1 MQANE
6 KFKQLYDGSDVQQR
20 CELLATVNLCL
31 SRVRAD
37 CEQRGWYRF
46 VLDGYK
52 DESITLLEDLFDG
65 YCPDLLL
72 FLVCSPA
79 TMAARLQSR
88 ARDDVAESKTRI
100 QKFELTEE
108 LRAKRFKSLR
118 SSGRHTAVLEVDCE
132 PPLDQYYAAAGLA
145 DKLQRIV
152 TSKQPRPTASVI
164 TAHADA
170 CPTDVCPTTA
180 DPSSAPGTDA
190 TAPPNPTAPGTA
202 ATAPPNPTT
211 ATAAVADTAL
221 LLADGPALSPAYLA
235 DVLVRVMAEP
245 AFAKVCAR
253 ARTNR

>member
-1 MQANE
+1 M
-6 KFKQLYDGSDVQQR
+6 
-20 CELLATVNLCL
+20 NLCL

-118 SSGRHTAVLEVDCE
+118 SSGRHTAVMEVDCE
-132 PPLDQYYAAAGLA
+132 PPLDQYYTAAGLA
-145 DKLQRIV
+145 DTLQRIV
-152 TSKQPRPTASVI
+152 TSKQPRPAASAS

-170 CPTDVCPTTA
+170 CPTDACTTTA
-180 DPSSAPGTDA
+180 DPTSAPGTDA
-190 TAPPNPTAPGTA
+190 TAPTNPAT
-202 ATAPPNPTT
+202 ATAP
-211 ATAAVADTAL
+211 VADTAV

-235 DVLVRVMAEP
+235 DVLVRVMAES
-245 AFAKVCAR
+245 AFAAVCAR
-253 ARTNR
+253 ARIAP